1 VKLVLIVS
9 LSISAVFS
17 TYAAEKKTDTAEPVF
32 TLKKSELPGLFVES
46 PDGKSYLVN
55 KDDEHGVWQVY
66 VGKTGSTALTCIT
79 NTQQPNGP
87 KPDRMKM
94 QAHWHPNGRWIFVAV
109 ERDEYTTPPILGQ
122 NKDYVKGQLQ
132 CGLWTNMYAVSP
144 DGKRWHKLTDFKS
157 GKPGVPDGFTG
168 PAITN
173 DGTKAV
179 WSQIVDGNVLA
190 YWPFGKWELILA
202 DYDESN
208 GIPRF
213 VNMRNITPKG
223 MHWNEPG
230 NFHPDNA
237 SLLLTGST
245 EKDAEG
251 MDQYILNIRT
261 GQLTNLTESPTVWDE
276 HGVFSPDGE
285 KIIFMSAA
293 PYRADPNAS
302 KVLSIKTEFML
313 MNKDGSGL
321 VQLTHF
327 KEPGHPESGTGIAAC
342 PFWSRDGKT
351 VLLTTLIF
359 PNYEYWELQFQNRP
373 AASPAIPAAQPPI
386 PAKAV
391 PAPPEDP
398 VTAAEK
404 KYSAAVDQA
413 KAELLVVLRA
423 EMSRLT
429 KAGDLDGAI
438 KVRDKIRALEG
449 N

>member
-1 VKLVLIVS
+1 
-9 LSISAVFS
+9 
-17 TYAAEKKTDTAEPVF
+17 
-32 TLKKSELPGLFVES
+32 
-46 PDGKSYLVN
+46 
-55 KDDEHGVWQVY
+55 
-66 VGKTGSTALTCIT
+66 
-79 NTQQPNGP
+79 
-87 KPDRMKM
+87 
-94 QAHWHPNGRWIFVAV
+94 
-109 ERDEYTTPPILGQ
+109 
-122 NKDYVKGQLQ
+122 
-132 CGLWTNMYAVSP
+132 
-144 DGKRWHKLTDFKS
+144 
-157 GKPGVPDGFTG
+157 
-168 PAITN
+168 
-173 DGTKAV
+173 
-179 WSQIVDGNVLA
+179 
-190 YWPFGKWELILA
+190 
-202 DYDESN
+202 
-208 GIPRF
+208 
-213 VNMRNITPKG
+213 
-223 MHWNEPG
+223 
-230 NFHPDNA
+230 
-237 SLLLTGST
+237 
-245 EKDAEG
+245 

-302 KVLSIKTEFML
+302 KVLSIKTEFMM

-373 AASPAIPAAQPPI
+373 AASPAIPAAQPPV
-386 PAKAV
+386 PAKTV